1 MDSYTAFLRVRH
13 PSIDPDEITRELGLE
28 PAHAWAA
35 GSPRAA
41 EPARGAHP
49 DSYWFAPLAVP
60 AWAPESRLA
69 EWPGSQTLPLES
81 FLLAQ
86 VRLLTPHKSFFARI
100 NTEGG
105 SCELAVTLG
114 MQGRLVVE
122 LPASLVRSLAALDL
136 SVTLEVATADELPN

>member
-1 MDSYTAFLRVRH
+1 MDSYSAFLRVRH
-13 PSIDPDEITRELGLE
+13 PSIDPDEITRELGLA

-35 GSPRAA
+35 GSPRGT

-49 DSYWFAPLAVP
+49 DSYWFAPLEVP
-60 AWAPESRLA
+60 AWRHAAPLP
-69 EWPGSQTLPLES
+69 EWLGSQTLPLES

-100 NTEGG
+100 NIEGG

-136 SVTLEVATADELPN
+136 SVTLEVATGDELAN